1 MYLLHLVDKK
11 GVLSLELL
19 VAKNI
24 TMFFWSDSRA
34 FLLKERR

>member
-1 MYLLHLVDKK
+1 LNLRHLVDKK

-24 TMFFWSDSRA
+24 IV
-34 FLLKERR
+34 FLSSIFVRFY